1 MSGER
6 RRVADARCGLGVA
19 LALAATSP
27 APSLNAQTATARVT
41 AEIVTPAS
49 VGVTAASEWLLSES
63 PGVLALRIPGTAPT
77 GAVELAVGPAS
88 TSSVAASSEGAA
100 AMQQLI
106 TQITAATSS
115 GTGAGLQVS
124 GTVTNGTLNGQG
136 VQIVMTTSGE
146 SNGGDGIATA
156 VITFD

>member
-1 MSGER
+1 MSGGR

-27 APSLNAQTATARVT
+27 APSLNAQTATAGVS
-41 AEIVTPAS
+41 AEIVSPAS

-63 PGVLALRIPGTAPT
+63 PGVLALRIPGTAPA
-77 GAVELAVGPAS
+77 GAVELAVGPGS
-88 TSSVAASSEGAA
+88 TRSVAAPSEGAA

-106 TQITAATSS
+106 AQIDAATTS
-115 GTGAGLQVS
+115 GIQVS
-124 GTVTNGTLNGQG
+124 GTITNGTLNDQG
-136 VQIVMTTSGE
+136 VQIVMTTSGD
-146 SNGGDGIATA
+146 SNSGDRISTA